1 MVRHTNSDHMWVCQV
16 DVGGDAPI
24 QIVTGAQN
32 QQVGDLVPVALDGAL
47 LPDGKQI
54 HAGTL
59 RGEASNGM
67 MCSLKELGLT
77 LHDYPYAI
85 EDGLWVMQEDGVKP
99 GDDIAAVIGADDHV
113 VEFEITPNRP
123 DCLSVIGL
131 AREAAVTFDKPLKL
145 HTPDVPG
152 CGEDIRDYVSIRIDD
167 PVLCPRYTARMVKN
181 VKIAPSPRW
190 MRERLRNSGVR
201 PINNIVDI
209 TNYVMLEYGQP
220 MHAFDFSCIGG
231 KQIIVRTAREGETIE
246 TLDGNARRLTPN
258 MLCICDEQKPVA
270 VAGVMGGANSEIV
283 GDTAMVVFE
292 GANFNGTS
300 VRRTA
305 AALGMRTEASGR
317 FEKGLD
323 PMNTVAAVDRACEL
337 VELLGCGEVMRGT
350 IDVLPEPIV
359 PKTVK
364 LEPEKVNGLLGTDVS
379 EAEMRRILLA
389 LGFELDGETI
399 IVPSWRG
406 DVEHYSDIAEEIAR
420 FYGYNNIP
428 CTLMRG
434 QTTSGG
440 YSDVQQAERSIGAMA
455 RALGYSEIITYS
467 FISPSYYDKI
477 RLPADSPLRD
487 SMKILNPL
495 GEDTSIMRTTVLPS
509 MLEILTRNYNYRNKA
524 VRLYEIGKV
533 YFARPDSFVFGEQ
546 VYQCRK
552 QMGWQLA
559 HESTPDVDFI
569 MPFPDSGVYSAVG
582 FAQCAELPY
591 EHAMIRNHYV
601 GRTFIQPTQSM
612 RNFGVRVKINPVRSM
627 IEGKKIC
634 IVDDSIV
641 RGTTMITRVKKLREL
656 GAKEVHI
663 RISCPPVKFPCFY
676 GIDFASR
683 GELIAAKYSLPEITK
698 MLDVDSLHYLS
709 IDGLLR
715 SVMQSD
721 SYCLACFDGNY
732 PVPCRESGKLR
743 LECGGC
749 CGSR

>member
-1 MVRHTNSDHMWVCQV
+1 MIRHECGLLGIYGHEEAARLTYFGLYAQQHRGQESA
-16 DVGGDAPI
+16 G
-24 QIVTGAQN
+24 IVTIDEKGLLHEHKGMGLVPDVFAEANLQALPGTISLGHVRYSTTGRSAARNAQPFVAHYKGLDIAIAHNGNLVNTMELREELENDGAIFSTTN
-32 QQVGDLVPVALDGAL
+32 DTEVFMHLIVRALREHDLVDAIREACARVCGAYCLLVYAGGTMVAVRDPHGFHPLALGRLDGAPVLASETCAFDL
-47 LPDGKQI
+47 LEADYERPIQPGEMLIMDGKGEHSEQ
-54 HAGTL
+54 L
-59 RGEASNGM
+59 RG
-67 MCSLKELGLT
+67 
-77 LHDYPYAI
+77 P
-85 EDGLWVMQEDGVKP
+85 
-99 GDDIAAVIGADDHV
+99 
-113 VEFEITPNRP
+113 
-123 DCLSVIGL
+123 
-131 AREAAVTFDKPLKL
+131 
-145 HTPDVPG
+145 
-152 CGEDIRDYVSIRIDD
+152 
-167 PVLCPRYTARMVKN
+167 
-181 VKIAPSPRW
+181 
-190 MRERLRNSGVR
+190 
-201 PINNIVDI
+201 
-209 TNYVMLEYGQP
+209 
-220 MHAFDFSCIGG
+220 
-231 KQIIVRTAREGETIE
+231 
-246 TLDGNARRLTPN
+246 
-258 MLCICDEQKPVA
+258 
-270 VAGVMGGANSEIV
+270 
-283 GDTAMVVFE
+283 
-292 GANFNGTS
+292 
-300 VRRTA
+300 
-305 AALGMRTEASGR
+305 
-317 FEKGLD
+317 
-323 PMNTVAAVDRACEL
+323 
-337 VELLGCGEVMRGT
+337 
-350 IDVLPEPIV
+350 LPERPRQCI
-359 PKTVK
+359 
-364 LEPEKVNGLLGTDVS
+364 
-379 EAEMRRILLA
+379 
-389 LGFELDGETI
+389 FEL
-399 IVPSWRG
+399 
-406 DVEHYSDIAEEIAR
+406 
-420 FYGYNNIP
+420 
-428 CTLMRG
+428 
-434 QTTSGG
+434 
-440 YSDVQQAERSIGAMA
+440 
-455 RALGYSEIITYS
+455 
-467 FISPSYYDKI
+467 
-477 RLPADSPLRD
+477 
-487 SMKILNPL
+487 
-495 GEDTSIMRTTVLPS
+495 
-509 MLEILTRNYNYRNKA
+509 
-524 VRLYEIGKV
+524 V